1 MGIMAK
7 MWGGV
12 KRLFGIKSTY
22 TIVVQQGADG
32 FIPAAQFSGNSL
44 DQLLEASTTSYAC
57 MSGNA
62 EAAASLPL
70 IVQRAGRGDE
80 DRWVTERDHE
90 LNDIVA
96 DPLAG
101 VAGMPRWGSEQL
113 VETLSMQIDITGNAY
128 MRKATASNGRPI
140 ALFPFNPSS
149 VKAVTEAD
157 GPRLLYYEA
166 DGIRYAQDE
175 IVHVMNAS
183 PGSLWVGQ
191 SPLRAALRAI
201 EVDQTASIRQQANL
215 ANRIAPGMIISIKNS
230 MTDGFGEVNE
240 DQRKK
245 VQADMQAAYQ
255 ASTKDGTPLVV
266 GGSIELVAPPSTN
279 QQLDFFDTR
288 RYGREEMFGVFR
300 TPPPIA
306 GVYDNATLQ
315 NFRTALTIWYV
326 QAIFP
331 RLGTIVGAF
340 NKQLVE
346 PHYGR
351 DVRIWYDLTG
361 SEIALL
367 LLLGRLDAA
376 KKIIDLGY
384 STNMAAAHVGLG
396 LPRVPELDAPN
407 RTLAVAGREP
417 LQEGAEETGTAE
429 PAASPEPAAADDAAA

>member
-1 MGIMAK
+1 MGIMAR

-12 KRLFGIKSTY
+12 KRLFGIKATY
-22 TIVVQQGADG
+22 TIVVTTGADG
-32 FIPAAQFSGNSL
+32 FIPAAQFNGNNL

-57 MSGNA
+57 MAGNA

-70 IVQRAGRGDE
+70 IVQRAGRPGE
-80 DRWVTERDHE
+80 DRWVTDRDHE
-90 LNDIVA
+90 LNELVA

-113 VETLSMQIDITGNAY
+113 IETLSMQVDITGNAY
-128 MRKATASNGRPI
+128 MRKAVGRNGMPI
-140 ALFPFNPSS
+140 GLFPFNPST
-149 VKAVTEAD
+149 VKAVTESD

-191 SPLRAALRAI
+191 SPLRAALRAV
-201 EVDQTASIRQQANL
+201 EVDQTASTRQQSNL
-215 ANRIAPGMIISIKNS
+215 ANKIAPGMVISIES
-230 MTDGFGEVNE
+230 PMTDGFGGVNE
-240 DQRKK
+240 AQRKK
-245 VQADMQAAYQ
+245 VQADMEAAYQ
-255 ASTKDGTPLVV
+255 TSTKDGTPLVV
-266 GGSIELVAPPSTN
+266 GGNVKLVAPPSTN
-279 QQLDFFDTR
+279 QQLDYFDVR
-288 RYGREEMFGVFR
+288 RYGREEMFAVFR
-300 TPPPIA
+300 TPPPIG

-315 NFRTALTIWYV
+315 NFRTALTIWYL

-346 PHYGR
+346 PYYGR

-367 LLLGRLDAA
+367 LLEGRLDAA
-376 KKIIDLGY
+376 KKIVDLGY
-384 STNMAAAHVGLG
+384 PTNMAAAHVGLG
-396 LPRVPELDAPN
+396 LPHVPELDTPN
-407 RTLAVAGREP
+407 RTLVVAGRETP
-417 LQEGAEETGTAE
+417 QDGAEETGTAE
-429 PAASPEPAAADDAAA
+429 PASDPEPAAADDAAA